1 VSPEDEVQRA
11 LADARERLAAMEV
24 EVRALTQIAE
34 GVKFAGEQAVR
45 LGERFDAMKDAMHE
59 FRGDLAGVAKG
70 CKDVVDRMDRFSEAR
85 QTSRATI
92 IVGLLGFAGI
102 IVTAVLSH

>member
-1 VSPEDEVQRA
+1 VSPEEDVNRA

-24 EVRALTQIAE
+24 EIRGLRQLAE

-45 LGERFDAMKDAMHE
+45 LGERFDALKDDLND
-59 FRGDLAGVAKG
+59 FKDDLAGVAQG
-70 CKDVVDRMDRFSEAR
+70 CKDVVTRMDKFSEAR